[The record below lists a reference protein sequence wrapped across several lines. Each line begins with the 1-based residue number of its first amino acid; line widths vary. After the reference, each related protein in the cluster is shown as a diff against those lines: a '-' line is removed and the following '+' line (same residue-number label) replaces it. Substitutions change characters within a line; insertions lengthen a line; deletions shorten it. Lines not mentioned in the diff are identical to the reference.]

1 MKRWPACL
9 ACLLM
14 VALCACTTSRAET
27 LEDWSFQYDETS
39 ETYSL
44 FFALCDSAGRNISAD
59 AQVDVRIVNGD
70 EETVYTGSHDIHA
83 EDFGLYTNQS
93 EGERLLANVKIPA
106 SDISQGT
113 SSEGTVFFTVSGS
126 SFAFDECSI
135 EILDDL
141 PLKAIDIRADQL
153 PVELNIQDYGSAS
166 HSTIRIDEVSVIQDE
181 YLPDQAVIVL
191 QGEKIRG
198 SGTYDSFDYKLYD
211 SDEQL
216 VDNGIVMLSGLSEGE
231 RFEDDS
237 LMLFGLVPGE
247 RYTLRFIG
255 HI

>member
-1 MKRWPACL
+1 MKRWPAFL

-14 VALCACTTSRAET
+14 AALCACAPSRVET
-27 LEDWSFQYDETS
+27 LEDWSFQYEEAS

-70 EETVYTGSHDIHA
+70 EETVYTGSHDIHV

-113 SSEGTVFFTVSGS
+113 SSEGTVFFTVSGPP
-126 SFAFDECSI
+126 FAFDECSI

-237 LMLFGLVPGE
+237 LMLFDLVPGE
-247 RYTLRFIG
+247 RYTLRFVG
-255 HI
+255 RS

>member
-1 MKRWPACL
+1 MKRWPAFL

-14 VALCACTTSRAET
+14 AALCACAPSRVET
-27 LEDWSFQYDETS
+27 LEDWSFQYEEAS

-70 EETVYTGSHDIHA
+70 EETVYTGSHDIHV

-113 SSEGTVFFTVSGS
+113 SSEGTVFFTVSGP

-237 LMLFGLVPGE
+237 LMLFDLVPGE
-247 RYTLRFIG
+247 RYTLRFVG
-255 HI
+255 RS

>member
-1 MKRWPACL
+1 MKRWPAFL

-14 VALCACTTSRAET
+14 VALCACTPSRAET

-44 FFALCDSAGRNISAD
+44 FFALCDGAGRNISAD

-70 EETVYTGSHDIHA
+70 EETVYTGSHDIHV

-237 LMLFGLVPGE
+237 LMLFDLVPGE
-247 RYTLRFIG
+247 RYTLRFVG
-255 HI
+255 RS

>member
-1 MKRWPACL
+1 MKRWSAFL
-9 ACLLM
+9 ACLLLT
-14 VALCACTTSRAET
+14 ALCACAPSRAET

-70 EETVYTGSHDIHA
+70 EETVYTGSHDIHE

-141 PLKAIDIRADQL
+141 PLKAIDIRTDQL

-166 HSTIRIDEVSVIQDE
+166 HSTIRIDEVSAIQDE

-191 QGEKIRG
+191 QGEKIHG

-255 HI
+255 HS

>member
-1 MKRWPACL
+1 MT
-9 ACLLM
+9 
-14 VALCACTTSRAET
+14 ALCACAPSRAET
-27 LEDWSFQYDETS
+27 LEDWSFQYEEAS

-44 FFALCDSAGRNISAD
+44 FFALCDGAGRNISAD

-70 EETVYTGSHDIHA
+70 EETVYTGSHDIRT

-113 SSEGTVFFTVSGS
+113 SSEGMLFFTVTGA

-141 PLKAIDIRADQL
+141 PLKAIEIRADQL
-153 PVELNIQDYGSAS
+153 PVELNIQDYGSAAG
-166 HSTIRIDEVSVIQDE
+166 STIRIDEISVIQDE

-198 SGTYDSFDYKLYD
+198 RGAYDSFGYKLYD

-216 VDNGIVMLSGLSEGE
+216 VDNGIVMLSELSEGE

-237 LMLFGLVPGE
+237 LILFGLIPGE
-247 RYTLRFIG
+247 RYALRFVERS
-255 HI
+255 

>member
-1 MKRWPACL
+1 MKRWPAFL

-14 VALCACTTSRAET
+14 VALCACTPSRAET

-126 SFAFDECSI
+126 SFAFDECRS
-135 EILDDL
+135 
-141 PLKAIDIRADQL
+141 R
-153 PVELNIQDYGSAS
+153 SW
-166 HSTIRIDEVSVIQDE
+166 TICR
-181 YLPDQAVIVL
+181 
-191 QGEKIRG
+191 
-198 SGTYDSFDYKLYD
+198 
-211 SDEQL
+211 
-216 VDNGIVMLSGLSEGE
+216 
-231 RFEDDS
+231 
-237 LMLFGLVPGE
+237 
-247 RYTLRFIG
+247 
-255 HI
+255 

>member
-1 MKRWPACL
+1 MA
-9 ACLLM
+9 
-14 VALCACTTSRAET
+14 ALCACAPSRAET

-70 EETVYTGSHDIHA
+70 EETVYTGSHDIHV

-113 SSEGTVFFTVSGS
+113 SSEGTVFFTVSGP

-153 PVELNIQDYGSAS
+153 PVELNIQDYGSAAG
-166 HSTIRIDEVSVIQDE
+166 STIRIDEVSVIQDE

-198 SGTYDSFDYKLYD
+198 SETYDSFDYKLYD

-216 VDNGIVMLSGLSEGE
+216 VDNGIVMLSGLCEGE

-237 LMLFGLVPGE
+237 LMLFDLVPGE
-247 RYTLRFIG
+247 RYTLRFVG
-255 HI
+255 RS

>member
-1 MKRWPACL
+1 MKRWSAFL

-14 VALCACTTSRAET
+14 VALCACTPSRAET

-141 PLKAIDIRADQL
+141 PLKAIDIRTDQL

-166 HSTIRIDEVSVIQDE
+166 HSTIRIDEVSAIQDE

-191 QGEKIRG
+191 QGEKIHG
-198 SGTYDSFDYKLYD
+198 NGTYDSFDYKLCD

-237 LMLFGLVPGE
+237 LMLFDLVPGE
-247 RYTLRFIG
+247 RYTLRFVG
-255 HI
+255 RS

>member
-1 MKRWPACL
+1 MHYERRRRP
-9 ACLLM
+9 
-14 VALCACTTSRAET
+14 S
-27 LEDWSFQYDETS
+27 
-39 ETYSL
+39 
-44 FFALCDSAGRNISAD
+44 DSAGRNISAD

-237 LMLFGLVPGE
+237 LMLFDLVPGE
-247 RYTLRFIG
+247 RYTLRFVG
-255 HI
+255 RS

>member
-1 MKRWPACL
+1 MKRWPAFL

-14 VALCACTTSRAET
+14 VALCACTPNRAET

-70 EETVYTGSHDIHA
+70 EETVYTGSHDIH
-83 EDFGLYTNQS
+83 
-93 EGERLLANVKIPA
+93 
-106 SDISQGT
+106 DISQGT

-255 HI
+255 HS

>member
-1 MKRWPACL
+1 MKRWSAFL
-9 ACLLM
+9 TCLLM
-14 VALCACTTSRAET
+14 AALCACAPSRAKT
-27 LEDWSFQYDETS
+27 LEDWSFNTMRQTDHH
-39 ETYSL
+39 SL

-70 EETVYTGSHDIHA
+70 EETVYTGSHDIRA

-113 SSEGTVFFTVSGS
+113 SSEGMLFFTVSGS

-153 PVELNIQDYGSAS
+153 PVKLNTQDYGSAAG
-166 HSTIRIDEVSVIQDE
+166 STIRIDEISVIQDE

-191 QGEKIRG
+191 QGEKITAAG
-198 SGTYDSFDYKLYD
+198 HTTALTTSSTT
-211 SDEQL
+211 
-216 VDNGIVMLSGLSEGE
+216 VMSSWWTMA
-231 RFEDDS
+231 S
-237 LMLFGLVPGE
+237 
-247 RYTLRFIG
+247 
-255 HI
+255 

>member
-1 MKRWPACL
+1 
-9 ACLLM
+9 M
-14 VALCACTTSRAET
+14 VALCACTPSRAET
-27 LEDWSFQYDETS
+27 LEDWSFQYEEAS

-70 EETVYTGSHDIHA
+70 EETVYTGSHDIHV

-106 SDISQGT
+106 SDIIQGT
-113 SSEGTVFFTVSGS
+113 SSEGTVFFIVSGS

-237 LMLFGLVPGE
+237 LMLFYLVPGE
-247 RYTLRFIG
+247 RYTLRFVG
-255 HI
+255 RS